1 MKIAL
6 LATLVLVLG
15 CSDNVMQ
22 QKEWGCPCADGW
34 LCVGDVCR
42 QKCGADSDCA
52 TGFECVPQVG
62 ACLPSQP
69 VPAGDVRL
77 DADVSSEI
85 SGPTDAPDSAPEATA
100 PPLTCWE
107 MAECVLGGSEG
118 CNDVFNDACWEKCSA
133 GKAVALEAKE
143 VEDFRGCLKTHCG
156 SDSPYILPQG
166 VAECIEKECLKD
178 FLSCIQ
184 LDDGEDWSC
193 AQIWNCFM
201 HEQCMKQ
208 GEQASLPCI
217 VNCTQNAST
226 EAVYRL
232 EGVFEHCPEAE
243 EPLPRE
249 ELAALETACSAEL
262 FTSCYAQSPPLDGMS
277 CREVVICTQNCGCK
291 NAPVPFG
298 EDCVAIED
306 QAAVQACQEVECLS
320 NLTPESAP
328 KFWEANVCFSNP
340 QANPFDC
347 VGSTAECLEY
357 EIPGKTICGSVV
369 GTAATMQKCYDGNI
383 PKWMLDDVFHI
394 TAGEV
399 THAHRFIGMVISL
412 LQTNEDDQT
421 SLINVL
427 QCLSDEQG
435 KVGPIPGDDAYG
447 ILGID
452 AWLECEQKHG
462 CIHLQ

>member
-1 MKIAL
+1 MNQSHIQL
-6 LATLVLVLG
+6 FILSTLVMLATACSVEVDMTGLQFKDPNPTPEITADQGNEEDAGTPDTTPEPDVTPPEPRSCWQLAG
-15 CSDNVMQ
+15 CVVM
-22 QKEWGCPCADGW
+22 
-34 LCVGDVCR
+34 GD
-42 QKCGADSDCA
+42 Q
-52 TGFECVPQVG
+52 
-62 ACLPSQP
+62 
-69 VPAGDVRL
+69 
-77 DADVSSEI
+77 
-85 SGPTDAPDSAPEATA
+85 
-100 PPLTCWE
+100 
-107 MAECVLGGSEG
+107 G
-118 CNDVFNDACWEKCSA
+118 CNDVFNDQCWNKCSDNNPD
-133 GKAVALEAKE
+133 ALQAKN
-143 VEDFRGCLKTHCG
+143 VEDLRSCLKTHCG
-156 SDSPYILPQG
+156 SDSPYLMPQDMG
-166 VAECIEKECLKD
+166 ACIKKECLKD
-178 FLSCIQ
+178 FLSCVQ
-184 LDDGEDWSC
+184 LEDGEDWSC
-193 AQIWNCFM
+193 AQVWNCFM

-383 PKWMLDDVFHI
+383 PKWMLEEVFDIGADD
-394 TAGEV
+394 V
-399 THAHRFIGMVISL
+399 THAHKFMGMVIAL
-412 LQTNEDDQT
+412 LGTTPDD
-421 SLINVL
+421 LEKLLLVL
-427 QCLSDEQG
+427 QCLSDAQG
-435 KVGPIPGDDAYG
+435 KADPPPGGDAYG
-447 ILGID
+447 VLGND
-452 AWLECEQKHG
+452 KWLECEQEHG
-462 CIHLQ
+462 CIHLD